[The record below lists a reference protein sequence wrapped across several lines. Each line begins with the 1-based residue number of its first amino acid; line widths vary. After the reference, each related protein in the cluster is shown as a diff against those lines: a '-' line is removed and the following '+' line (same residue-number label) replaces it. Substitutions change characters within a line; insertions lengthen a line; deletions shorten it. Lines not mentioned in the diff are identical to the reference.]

1 MTLSLITLNNSCTR
15 IAVLPTAVKHFD
27 CASEQSVEGKGVLQ
41 KQYYFLVSLVTWLYL
56 QKKPAFGLITHIF
69 ILFHQIKDVDLI
81 SVSMENS
88 LATIGGFCCGTSF
101 VVDHQVWCIHKN
113 PCLYSCSR
121 YIAATISAL
130 SLLVHP
136 GC

>member
-1 MTLSLITLNNSCTR
+1 MV
-15 IAVLPTAVKHFD
+15 VLRTTVKHFD
-27 CASEQSVEGKGVLQ
+27 WASEQSVGGKGVLQ
-41 KQYYFLVSLVTWLYL
+41 QQYYFLVSLVTWLYL
-56 QKKPAFGLITHIF
+56 QKMAAFGLITHIF

-101 VVDHQVWCIHKN
+101 VVDHQVWCIQKN
-113 PCLYSCSR
+113 PCLYCCSLR
-121 YIAATISAL
+121 IATTISAL
-130 SLLVHP
+130 SLPLYP

>member
-1 MTLSLITLNNSCTR
+1 MV
-15 IAVLPTAVKHFD
+15 VLPTTVKHFD
-27 CASEQSVEGKGVLQ
+27 WASEQSSRGKGVLRQ
-41 KQYYFLVSLVTWLYL
+41 YYYFLVSLVTWLYL
-56 QKKPAFGLITHIF
+56 QKKLACALITHIF

-121 YIAATISAL
+121 YIDATISAL
-130 SLLVHP
+130 SLPVYP